1 MVQTQVVTRAQA
13 HARSLSIE
21 ILIQPMLNEGYRIQS
36 QTQDSV
42 TLTRTVCPRRLR

>member
-1 MVQTQVVTRAQA
+1 MIQTQVYTRAQA
-13 HARSLSIE
+13 HARSISLE
-21 ILIQPMLNEGYRIQS
+21 VLIQPLLDEGYRISS